1 MRFEARQTETHH
13 RSPSP
18 SSHMRLISWNC
29 NGALRNKLHKVLPL
43 DADICVIQECE
54 DPAQS
59 TSDDYKTWAGNY
71 LWTGTNKNRGLG
83 VFAKPN
89 IALTAVPL
97 DTEPLELFLPCTID
111 QSLSLLAVW
120 TRDARSPTFRYIG
133 QLWKFLQ
140 KHPRFLASDRAILLG
155 DLNSNAR
162 WDVWDRWW
170 NHSDVVRQ
178 LNDMGLISLFH
189 HANNEQ
195 QGQESVPTFFMHRNT
210 DKPYHIDYAFLS
222 RQLLQGATCEIGHPS
237 DWLSHSDHMPLM
249 VEI

>member
-1 MRFEARQTETHH
+1 
-13 RSPSP
+13 
-18 SSHMRLISWNC
+18 MRLISWNC

-59 TSDDYKTWAGNY
+59 KSDDYKTWAGNY

-89 IALTAVPL
+89 ISLTAVPL

-120 TRDARSPTFRYIG
+120 TREARSPTFRYIG

-140 KHPRFLASDRAILLG
+140 KHPRFWLRIGQSCWAISTAMLAGTSGTVGGTTAMWSG
-155 DLNSNAR
+155 S
-162 WDVWDRWW
+162 
-170 NHSDVVRQ
+170 
-178 LNDMGLISLFH
+178 
-189 HANNEQ
+189 
-195 QGQESVPTFFMHRNT
+195 
-210 DKPYHIDYAFLS
+210 
-222 RQLLQGATCEIGHPS
+222 
-237 DWLSHSDHMPLM
+237 
-249 VEI
+249 